1 MQQLGHIFY
10 VLHTRRAVHSYR
22 LCLFIS
28 KSDMRAESHQDRDVP
43 AILISFLSLYTP
55 RVQGGKYQCK
65 CVWKGPVLSHA
76 PGPKEGRGSIN
87 TEQFV

>member
-10 VLHTRRAVHSYR
+10 MLHIRTAVHSYR

-28 KSDMRAESHQDRDVP
+28 KSDTRAESHQDRDVL
-43 AILISFLSLYTP
+43 AIFISFLSLYMP

-65 CVWKGPVLSHA
+65 CVWKGPALSQA
-76 PGPKEGRGSIN
+76 PGPKEGAA
-87 TEQFV
+87 